1 MKVNNI
7 IILQDVKE
15 QLAAEVKAKDVA
27 TAEAYIK
34 QHNELL
40 DDINAHRDE
49 LNEVIELGEKLVK
62 NNPRLVEVAEKV
74 EALKSGKKTI
84 DDGLCQYFFL
94 C

>member
-1 MKVNNI
+1 M
-7 IILQDVKE
+7 KE

-27 TAEAYIK
+27 TAEGYIK

-62 NNPRLVEVAEKV
+62 NNPQLVEVAEKV
-74 EALKSGKKTI
+74 EALKSGKKII
-84 DDGLCQYFFL
+84 DDGLYKYFN
-94 C
+94 